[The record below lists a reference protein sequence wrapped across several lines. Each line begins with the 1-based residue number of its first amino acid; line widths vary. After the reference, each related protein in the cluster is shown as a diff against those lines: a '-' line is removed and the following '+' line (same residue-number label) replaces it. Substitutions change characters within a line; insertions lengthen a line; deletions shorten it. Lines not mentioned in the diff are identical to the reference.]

1 MSELIYVK
9 KSVFDLYVYDD
20 KIEIKHGI
28 KNNALGKAILKIANT
43 SEIQTYYY
51 TDITSVDFKPITF
64 VDLGWIGINVPGTYK
79 DIKFKFGDAI
89 LSKEQKKKLDEEYKE
104 VFNYIKGRIENVNS
118 KDRNITSDV
127 DGVSK
132 IREYKALLDEGIITQ
147 EEFNLKKKQL
157 LDL

>member
-9 KSVFDLYVYDD
+9 ESVFDLYVYDD

-28 KNNALGKAILKIANT
+28 NNNALGKTILKIANT

-64 VDLGWIGINVPGTYK
+64 IDSGWIGIHVPGAYK
-79 DIKFKFGDAI
+79 DIKFKYGDII
-89 LSKEQKKKLDEEYKE
+89 LPKEQKKRLDQEYKE
-104 VFNYIKGRIENVNS
+104 VFSYIKERIENVNS
-118 KDRNITSDV
+118 KNKCAESNMDEF
-127 DGVSK
+127 SK
-132 IREYKALLDEGIITQ
+132 IREYKVLLDNGIITQ

-157 LDL
+157 LGL